1 MISEPRYGKKYAAT
15 GRMKAGHCPPVC
27 WVIPTGN
34 MEQLQDEYKAGPV
47 WDLKYKMKVSIYIHI
62 ESLHTNINETKVQ

>member
-47 WDLKYKMKVSIYIHI
+47 
-62 ESLHTNINETKVQ
+62 